1 MFHYWRTD
9 AHGEWM
15 REGHRF
21 QKTECT
27 WFREPE
33 IKYAME
39 IIHFRVEKEVLRY
52 DFRGMQL
59 QALQNQ

>member
-1 MFHYWRTD
+1 
-9 AHGEWM
+9 M

>member
-1 MFHYWRTD
+1 
-9 AHGEWM
+9 M
-15 REGHRF
+15 RKEHRF
-21 QKTECT
+21 QKTECA

-33 IKYAME
+33 IEYAKE
-39 IIHFRVEKEVLRY
+39 IIHFRLEKEVSRY